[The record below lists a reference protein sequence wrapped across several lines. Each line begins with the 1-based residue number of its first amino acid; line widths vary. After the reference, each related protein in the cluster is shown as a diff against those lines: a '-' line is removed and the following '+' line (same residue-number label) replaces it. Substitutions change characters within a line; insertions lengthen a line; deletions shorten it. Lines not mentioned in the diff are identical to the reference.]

1 MAQQSASRGRKNQT
15 ESVYFEHV
23 NLMWFRSANSHTG
36 QQLTLHYRP
45 DRWQHPTTCQNFQ
58 IPLATE
64 GASTDGSFPLG
75 QGNRTSPLERG
86 NGSYIPVMPDSIR
99 HPASSH
105 RPKKRDPGAKPG

>member
-1 MAQQSASRGRKNQT
+1 MAQQSARRGRKNQT
-15 ESVYFEHV
+15 ESVCFEHV

-64 GASTDGSFPLG
+64 GASTDDSGSVRRPQLSDLYWLTDEQMARLQPTFPRAMG
-75 QGNRTSPLERG
+75 SRG
-86 NGSYIPVMPDSIR
+86 STTG
-99 HPASSH
+99 
-105 RPKKRDPGAKPG
+105 GC